1 MIYFNEADSSYL
13 SIILLT
19 KNTDWLIDTDDG
31 IEKNVTNA
39 KDRVSLYFHLHHWFW
54 THLW

>member
-54 THLW
+54 TH